1 MTLPRLPQRL
11 LPKGCGDQMCVSIGL
26 AMMDYSPT
34 TEGVLSYAVFSRRV
48 NAWKRIEE
56 DSAPRT
62 VAGATNAP
70 NV

>member
-1 MTLPRLPQRL
+1 
-11 LPKGCGDQMCVSIGL
+11 MCVSIGL